1 MMERMKSLLRMIAYG
16 ANDILFTISVL
27 AAMVLLAK
35 VAALWF
41 YTALF

>member
-1 MMERMKSLLRMIAYG
+1 MEQLKRMLSAAIDRT
-16 ANDILFTISVL
+16 NDILFAISVL

-35 VAALWF
+35 VTALWF